1 MQNVIVL
8 ADLLSLVLFSDGDAV
23 TPEGE
28 VTFLARERVQRNIFL
43 LPNSVFFLFCSRF
56 FSQLTGSAQIYGE
69 GPIHFP
75 HRCTVVGARVE
86 TKMPFYV
93 FVKSSKFFQSIHF
106 CHKLTVL
113 TPLFLRKS
121 QDFSIFAKIH
131 V

>member
-1 MQNVIVL
+1 M
-8 ADLLSLVLFSDGDAV
+8 LSFLKICYRWFLFSDGDAV

-43 LPNSVFFLFCSRF
+43 LPNSVFFCLLFSL
-56 FSQLTGSAQIYGE
+56 FSSEHTGSAQIYGE